1 MARLCSRRN
10 TGGWGG
16 KQVETSRPDR
26 GRRKLPSVPAV
37 LLGALGALAL
47 GTLIG
52 LAADPS
58 PLVGTTGYVVATGLL
73 LAVGLYGSTYGIDLA
88 DLRRDLRGVVAAV
101 TLGVVLKAAMISGV
115 MVLAFDR
122 PEYLVLGIVV
132 AQIDPLSV
140 AALSEDRHMSQ
151 RARSLLMAWAS
162 FDDPMTVLLTLYVA
176 GYAYAAAGHTGT
188 PSVMGGGAQGYALG
202 LVLNALLLAGA
213 LLAWWAGGRLWPAR
227 QAGEGPE
234 RPRRPATPLAAL
246 LVVAMLVLAA
256 ANMLML
262 AVAVAGLFLRARVL
276 TRPLAR
282 AVTSAFLLA
291 TVLLGLFVAQ
301 GVSLAPGL
309 LLGAS
314 AFAAQ
319 AVVAVLLM
327 PLFVRGLS
335 RRDRILLG
343 IGQQNGLTAVL
354 LALTLER
361 DFPKTVGIVAP
372 AVVTVNLL
380 HYGAQIA
387 FGCWSRH
394 RAGKNRRPAA
404 PRQRLPR
411 RPAAGEPRPGEV
423 PPAADGLRS
432 SA

>member
-1 MARLCSRRN
+1 M
-10 TGGWGG
+10 
-16 KQVETSRPDR
+16 ETSRRDR
-26 GRRKLPSVPAV
+26 ARRPKLPAAVPAV
-37 LLGALGALAL
+37 LLWALGALVL
-47 GTLIG
+47 GTVIG

-58 PLVGTTGYVVATGLL
+58 RLVGTTGYVFATGLL

-101 TLGVVLKAAMISGV
+101 TLGVVLKAGIVSGV
-115 MVLAFDR
+115 MVWAFDR
-122 PEYLVLGIVV
+122 PEYLILGIVV

-140 AALSEDRHMSQ
+140 AALGRDGHMSQ
-151 RARSLLMAWAS
+151 RARSLLTAWAS

-176 GYAYAAAGHTGT
+176 GYAYTAAGHPGA
-188 PSVMGGGAQGYALG
+188 PSVVGGGARGYAVG
-202 LVLNALLLAGA
+202 LAFNALLLAGA
-213 LLAWWAGGRLWPAR
+213 LVLWWAGGRLWPAR
-227 QAGEGPE
+227 ARKESAEPGELDG
-234 RPRRPATPLAAL
+234 PRRPVTPLGAL

-262 AVAVAGLFLRARVL
+262 AVAVAGLFLRTRAFA
-276 TRPLAR
+276 RPLAR
-282 AVTSAFLLA
+282 AVTSAFVLA
-291 TVLLGLFVAQ
+291 TVLLGLFAAQ
-301 GVSLAPGL
+301 GVSLGPGV

-314 AFAAQ
+314 AFGAQ

-361 DFPKTVGIVAP
+361 DFPMTVGIVAP

-394 RAGKNRRPAA
+394 RSRTNRQPSGGQ
-404 PRQRLPR
+404 QRLPR
-411 RPAAGEPRPGEV
+411 HPAADDGRASEAPT
-423 PPAADGLRS
+423 ATDGLRS

>member
-1 MARLCSRRN
+1 M
-10 TGGWGG
+10 
-16 KQVETSRPDR
+16 ETSRRDR
-26 GRRKLPSVPAV
+26 ARRRKAPAAVPVV
-37 LLGALGALAL
+37 LLWALGALVL
-47 GTLIG
+47 GILIG

-58 PLVGTTGYVVATGLL
+58 RLVGTTGYVFATGLL

-101 TLGVVLKAAMISGV
+101 TLGVVLKAAIVSGV
-115 MVLAFDR
+115 MVWAFDR
-122 PEYLVLGIVV
+122 PEYLILGIVV

-140 AALSEDRHMSQ
+140 AALGRDGHMSQ
-151 RARSLLMAWAS
+151 RARSLLTAWAS

-176 GYAYAAAGHTGT
+176 GYAYTAAGHPGA
-188 PSVMGGGAQGYALG
+188 PSVVGGGARGYALG
-202 LVLNALLLAGA
+202 LAFNALLLAGA
-213 LLAWWAGGRLWPAR
+213 LALWWAGGRLWPAR
-227 QAGEGPE
+227 RARKESAESGEPGE
-234 RPRRPATPLAAL
+234 LDSPRRPVTPLGAL

-262 AVAVAGLFLRARVL
+262 AVAVAGLFLRTRAFA
-276 TRPLAR
+276 RPLAR

-291 TVLLGLFVAQ
+291 TTLLGLFAAQ
-301 GVSLAPGL
+301 GVSPGPGV

-314 AFAAQ
+314 AFGAQ

-387 FGCWSRH
+387 FGCWSR
-394 RAGKNRRPAA
+394 RRSGGNRQPAGGQR
-404 PRQRLPR
+404 RLPR
-411 RPAAGEPRPGEV
+411 HPAADDGRAGEAPT
-423 PPAADGLRS
+423 ATDGLRS